1 LKLGFFVIDGLRR
14 NENGMSA
21 PESFTWI
28 DGHRL
33 GAMARPGSP
42 EDLVWLRKHGVQVL
56 ISLTEEPPARSWV
69 EDAGLLLFHVPILD
83 MDAPSQ
89 EQFERCV
96 RAIERANANKMG
108 VVVHC
113 GAGLGRTGA
122 ILAAYLV
129 AKGATPE
136 VAISRIRA
144 LRPGS
149 IETDEQE
156 EAIAEFSRRSRQ
168 STST

>member
-1 LKLGFFVIDGLRR
+1 M
-14 NENGMSA
+14 NG

-28 DGHRL
+28 EDHLL
-33 GAMARPGSP
+33 GAMARPGS
-42 EDLVWLRKHGVQVL
+42 EEELLWLRRQGIQVL
-56 ISLTEEPPARSWV
+56 ISLTEEPPNRRWV

-83 MDAPSQ
+83 MDAPTQ

-96 RAIERANANKMG
+96 NAIDRAIANKMG

-113 GAGLGRTGA
+113 GAGLGRTGTV
-122 ILAAYLV
+122 LAAYLV
-129 AKGATPE
+129 SKGASPE
-136 VAISRIRA
+136 SAISRIRA

-156 EAIAEFSRRSRQ
+156 EAIGEFARRGRQ
-168 STST
+168 STSR

>member
-1 LKLGFFVIDGLRR
+1 
-14 NENGMSA
+14 MTA
-21 PESFTWI
+21 PDSFTWI
-28 DGHRL
+28 DDHNL

-42 EDLVWLRKHGVQVL
+42 DDLVWLRRQGVQVL
-56 ISLTEEPPARSWV
+56 ISLTEEPPSRSWV

-83 MDAPSQ
+83 MDAPTQ

-96 RAIERANANKMG
+96 KAVDRAIANKMG

-129 AKGATPE
+129 SKGTAPE
-136 VAISRIRA
+136 AAISRIRA

-149 IETDEQE
+149 IETEEQE
-156 EAIAEFSRRSRQ
+156 EAIVEFSRRVRQ

>member
-1 LKLGFFVIDGLRR
+1 MR
-14 NENGMSA
+14 A

-28 DGHRL
+28 EDKRV
-33 GAMARPGSP
+33 GAMGRPGSL
-42 EDLVWLRKHGVQVL
+42 EDLQWLRRQGVQVL
-56 ISLTEEPPARSWV
+56 ISLTEEPPSRKWV
-69 EDAGLLLFHVPILD
+69 EEAGLLLFHVPVLD
-83 MDAPSQ
+83 MEPPTQ
-89 EQFERCV
+89 EQFDRCV
-96 RAIERANANKMG
+96 KAIAKANEKSMG

-129 AKGATPE
+129 SKGLSPTA
-136 VAISRIRA
+136 AIQRIRS

-149 IETDEQE
+149 VETTEQE
-156 EAIAEFSRRSRQ
+156 EAIVEFFRRTGQ

>member
-1 LKLGFFVIDGLRR
+1 M
-14 NENGMSA
+14 NG

-28 DGHRL
+28 DDHLL

-42 EDLVWLRKHGVQVL
+42 EDLLWLRQQGVQVL
-56 ISLTEEPPARSWV
+56 ISLTEEPPDRRWV
-69 EDAGLLLFHVPILD
+69 EDAGLLLFHVPVLD
-83 MDAPSQ
+83 MNAPTQ
-89 EQFERCV
+89 EQFDRCV
-96 RAIERANANKMG
+96 KAIERANANHMG
-108 VVVHC
+108 VVIHC

-122 ILAAYLV
+122 VLAAYLV
-129 AKGATPE
+129 SKGATPDE
-136 VAISRIRA
+136 AISRIRA

-156 EAIAEFSRRSRQ
+156 EAIVEFSRRGRQ

>member
-1 LKLGFFVIDGLRR
+1 
-14 NENGMSA
+14 MTA

-28 DGHRL
+28 DDQRL
-33 GAMARPGSP
+33 GAMGRPGAP
-42 EDLVWLRKHGVQVL
+42 EDLLWLRRQGVQVL
-56 ISLTEEPPARSWV
+56 ISLTEEPPARTWV
-69 EDAGLLLFHVPILD
+69 EDAGLLLFHVPVLD
-83 MDAPSQ
+83 MDAPTQ

-96 RAIERANANKMG
+96 KAIDRAIANKMG

-113 GAGLGRTGA
+113 RRLGLGRTGA

-129 AKGATPE
+129 SKGTAPE
-136 VAISRIRA
+136 AAISRIRA

-149 IETDEQE
+149 IETEEQE
-156 EAIAEFSRRSRQ
+156 EAIVEFSRRGRQ